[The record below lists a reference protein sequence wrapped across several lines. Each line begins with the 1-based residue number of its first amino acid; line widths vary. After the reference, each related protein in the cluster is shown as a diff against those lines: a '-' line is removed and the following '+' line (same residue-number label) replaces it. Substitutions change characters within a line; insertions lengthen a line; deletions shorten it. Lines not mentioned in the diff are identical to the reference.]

1 MIPPNSSGEASLNLS
16 DSPPRD
22 TRSLLTLREVCEILI
37 DSNQLQLC
45 RPPPKKISLKQLMD
59 SERHY
64 YSTKEAKKKNKKEDG
79 GGKRGEEGG
88 GKREEGGKKEEG
100 GGKKEKGEEG
110 RREEGRRGEEG
121 VEEEGSREL
130 LFEEIEPSVEDEKT
144 VYDLLKETF
153 MATTNEQT
161 RLHVSRIKFIF
172 YKGKYSVLVRFG
184 DCDTAAFLYFN
195 FTMSNNFRTRKI
207 FGANFNVYMVSE
219 NKIKAKKQDWVAVVI
234 RGLNL
239 QIEREHIINRIR
251 EKVGVVPKWVEE
263 IVVIKGWK
271 YALVGV
277 GEVEEAERICKHFMN
292 SVDLR
297 NKIKVVIKN

>member
-1 MIPPNSSGEASLNLS
+1 
-16 DSPPRD
+16 
-22 TRSLLTLREVCEILI
+22 
-37 DSNQLQLC
+37 
-45 RPPPKKISLKQLMD
+45 MD

-64 YSTKEAKKKNKKEDG
+64 YSTKEAKKKHKKEDEG
-79 GGKRGEEGG
+79 VRRTEEGG
-88 GKREEGGKKEEG
+88 RKEEGRRPEEAGGRKEEGVRREEG
-100 GGKKEKGEEG
+100 GGKKEKGVEE

-121 VEEEGSREL
+121 GEEEGSREL
-130 LFEEIEPSVEDEKT
+130 LFEEIEQSVEDEKT

-184 DCDTAAFLYFN
+184 DSDTAAFLYFN

-263 IVVIKGWK
+263 IVMIKGWK

-297 NKIKVVIKN
+297 NKIKVGIKKIFNFYIIFLG